1 MLAFGDVTTV
11 TTDDLAVVPAPRPD
25 AAPAVVTTA
34 DLASPP
40 AAPPAVPAARRGRAG
55 LTPAAVVAEAAR
67 LADESRDARVPLAT
81 VADRLGVRL
90 PSLYKH
96 VAGADGLRRGLARL
110 AAEDLRAALDDAA
123 TTAAAGP
130 RDHRLG
136 TLAVAYRRWAGER
149 PGLYL
154 ALATPVHPD
163 DAEHAAALAAV
174 TDRLVEVVLAYGAS
188 GDDSV
193 LDGVRL
199 LRSGLHGF
207 VSLENTGGL
216 GVPDGVARSFERLV
230 AVLDVALTDVASP
243 APAASGA
250 DTGPPTA

>member
-11 TTDDLAVVPAPRPD
+11 STDDLAVVPAPRPD
-25 AAPAVVTTA
+25 AAPVVT
-34 DLASPP
+34 
-40 AAPPAVPAARRGRAG
+40 AAARATVRPTEAATVPAARRGRAG
-55 LTPAAVVAEAAR
+55 LTQAAVVAEAAR
-67 LADESRDARVPLAT
+67 LADETRDARVPLAT

-96 VAGADGLRRGLARL
+96 VAGADGLRRGLGRL
-110 AAEDLRAALDDAA
+110 AAEDLRAVLDAA
-123 TTAAAGP
+123 AQAAADAP
-130 RDHRLG
+130 RTARLAA
-136 TLAVAYRRWAGER
+136 LAAAYRRWAGER
-149 PGLYL
+149 PGLYI

-188 GDDSV
+188 GDDTV

-216 GVPDGVARSFERLV
+216 GVPDGVARTFERLV
-230 AVLDVALTDVASP
+230 AVLDAALTDVAAPTPGP
-243 APAASGA
+243 APDPAPG
-250 DTGPPTA
+250 